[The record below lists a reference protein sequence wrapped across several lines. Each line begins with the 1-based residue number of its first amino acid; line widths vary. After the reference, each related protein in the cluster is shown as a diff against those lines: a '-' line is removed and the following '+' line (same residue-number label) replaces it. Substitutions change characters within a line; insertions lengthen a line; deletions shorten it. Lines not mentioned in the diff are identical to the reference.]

1 MLSSQH
7 CLKQIDK
14 YNLNF
19 LTKKTLI
26 GRLAGLNNKK
36 NEEIEILINNLL
48 ESGDLFVVS
57 KGKLATSSK
66 LGYVKG
72 EIVGNKNGFAFLI
85 REDGE
90 DDVFIANHN
99 LKGAMHQD
107 IVVAKINKATKGKKC
122 DGEVVKIIDH
132 KLKTLVGKIEI
143 FKNFAFVVPDN
154 KKIFKDVFISKKDI
168 LNAKNGDKVFV
179 KITSFE
185 GKNLT
190 GKVIESLGYDD
201 GSFNTDVL
209 SIIRSYELIEKFN
222 NEVLQ
227 EAKNI
232 SQQLSPSQ
240 IKGRLDLRKEII
252 FTIDGDDSKD
262 FDDAVSIDYDN
273 GFYTLGVHIADVG
286 EYVKMGSALDKEAF
300 ERGTSAYF
308 PNMVLPMLPVEL
320 SNGICSLNPK
330 QDRLSLSCIM
340 KIDKQGNVVEH
351 KIAES
356 VINSCERM
364 TYNNVTK
371 ILQGDPELNK
381 TYSHIV
387 EKLKI
392 MEELTYIL
400 EKVRKDRGAVDFDI
414 PEPKIILDS
423 KNEEVDVLIKRP
435 RTISERL
442 IESFMLIANE
452 TIAKHFNNLKIPFVY
467 RVHEKPEEAKL
478 KSFNSFVAGLNLH
491 LSLNDLSSKSMQ
503 EFLSKLDGLDV
514 KEVVNKVLLRCMQ
527 KAKYSP
533 TCLGHFGLAA
543 TDYCHFTSPIR
554 RYPDLTI
561 HRIIKQ
567 WLHKELDSSNLKSL
581 KKFVIESSTKSSERE
596 VLAEKAERD
605 VDDYYKARYMQKHIG
620 ESFDGVIS
628 SVTNFGLF
636 VELDNTV
643 EGFVSIES
651 LPGTNYLFNPDALRL
666 SNNDNKFTMGDKVKV
681 VVSSVILDERKVNF
695 EIKSRI

>member
-1 MLSSQH
+1 MLSTQH

-19 LTKKTLI
+19 LSKKTLI
-26 GRLAGLNNKK
+26 GRLSGLNNKK
-36 NEEIEILINNLL
+36 PEDIEIVINNLL
-48 ESGDLFVVS
+48 ENGDLFVVS
-57 KGKLATSSK
+57 KGKLATYNK

-85 REDGE
+85 REDGKE
-90 DDVFIANHN
+90 DVFIPNHN

-107 IVVAKINKATKGKKC
+107 VVIAKINNCSKGKKC
-122 DGEVVKIIDH
+122 EGEIVKVIDH
-132 KLKTLVGKIEI
+132 KLKTVVGKIEI

-154 KKIFKDVFISKKDI
+154 KKIFKDVFINKKDI

-179 KITSFE
+179 KITKYE

-190 GKVIESLGYDD
+190 GTVLESLGFDD

-222 NEVLQ
+222 NEVLAQ
-227 EAKNI
+227 AKSI
-232 SQQLSPSQ
+232 SQTVSNEQM
-240 IKGRLDLRKEII
+240 KNRLDLRKEII

-262 FDDAVSIDYDN
+262 FDDAVSIDYN
-273 GFYTLGVHIADVG
+273 NNIYTLGVHIADVG
-286 EYVKMGSALDKEAF
+286 EYVKKGSSLDKEAF
-300 ERGTSAYF
+300 NRGTSAYF

-340 KIDKQGNVVEH
+340 NINENGEVVSY

-371 ILQGDPELNK
+371 ILQGDLELNK
-381 TYSHIV
+381 KYSHITK
-387 EKLKI
+387 KLKL
-392 MEELTYIL
+392 MEQLNSIL

-423 KNEEVDVLIKRP
+423 KNEEVEVLIKRP
-435 RTISERL
+435 RTVSERL

-478 KSFNSFVAGLNLH
+478 ISFNNFVAGLNLH
-491 LSLNDLSSKSMQ
+491 LSLKDLSSKSMQ
-503 EFLSKLDGLDV
+503 EFLGKLEGLEV

-543 TDYCHFTSPIR
+543 KNYCHFTSPIR

-567 WLHKELDSSNLKSL
+567 WLHGELNSNAIKELKS
-581 KKFVIESSTKSSERE
+581 FVLESSTKSSERE

-620 ESFDGVIS
+620 KTYSGVIS

-643 EGFVSIES
+643 EGFISLES
-651 LPGTNYLFNPDALRL
+651 LKGNNYLFNPDLL
-666 SNNDNKFTMGDKVKV
+666 KISNGNYSYQIGDKINII
-681 VVSSVILDERKVNF
+681 VSSVILDERKVNF
-695 EIKSRI
+695 EIAY